1 MVHLNYI
8 GKMLITIGTVLIVV
22 GVLMILFGKTGFPFG
37 RLPGDIIIR
46 KKNVVVY
53 FPLVTSL
60 ILSVLIS
67 LILFLIS
74 KFK

>member
-1 MVHLNYI
+1 MDQV
-8 GKMLITIGTVLIVV
+8 GKLLVMFGIILVTIG
-22 GVLMILFGKTGFPFG
+22 GLMILFGKFNIPIG

-53 FPLVTSL
+53 FPLLTSL
-60 ILSVLIS
+60 IVSALIT
-67 LILFLIS
+67 LILFVIS

>member
-1 MVHLNYI
+1 MDHV
-8 GKMLITIGTVLIVV
+8 GKILVMFGIILVTIG
-22 GVLMILFGKTGFPFG
+22 GLMILFGKFNIPIG

-53 FPLVTSL
+53 FPLLTSL
-60 ILSVLIS
+60 IVSVLIT
-67 LILFLIS
+67 LILFVIS